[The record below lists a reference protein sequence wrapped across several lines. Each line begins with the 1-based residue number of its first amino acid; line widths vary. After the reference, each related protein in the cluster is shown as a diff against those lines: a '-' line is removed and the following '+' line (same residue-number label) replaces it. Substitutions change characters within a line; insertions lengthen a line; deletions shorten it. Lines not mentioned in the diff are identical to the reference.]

1 MRYIRLFTRY
11 IKGFQAVL
19 VGFSG
24 GKVRVFTESVCKA
37 NEKTMK
43 LSPMEIVNRMI
54 NTEEELKHFI
64 KQNNVRAPAD
74 CHLYG

>member
-1 MRYIRLFTRY
+1 MRYLSLGCSRY
-11 IKGFQAVL
+11 LGFL
-19 VGFSG
+19 RG
-24 GKVRVFTESVCKA
+24 RVSMVKKSVSKA

>member
-1 MRYIRLFTRY
+1 MRYLSLGCSRY
-11 IKGFQAVL
+11 IGFL
-19 VGFSG
+19 RGI
-24 GKVRVFTESVCKA
+24 VRVSMGKKSVSKA

>member
-1 MRYIRLFTRY
+1 MRYCMYYRGLHI
-11 IKGFQAVL
+11 
-19 VGFSG
+19 S
-24 GKVRVFTESVCKA
+24 KA
-37 NEKTMK
+37 DEKTMK